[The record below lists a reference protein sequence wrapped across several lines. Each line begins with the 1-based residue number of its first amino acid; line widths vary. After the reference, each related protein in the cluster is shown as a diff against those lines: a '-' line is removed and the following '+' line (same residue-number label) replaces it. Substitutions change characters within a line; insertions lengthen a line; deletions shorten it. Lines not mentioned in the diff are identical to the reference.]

1 MTKTITL
8 LNNIYKNEEDLLDFI
23 ENFDQVFNANS
34 NKAYN
39 DLDPNRPYKYL
50 ITITAIEE

>member
-8 LNNIYKNEEDLLDFI
+8 LNKIYNDEEDLLDFI
-23 ENFDQVFNANS
+23 ENFDQIFTGKTYSAL
-34 NKAYN
+34 
-39 DLDPNRPYKYL
+39 DLDKSYKYL

>member
-1 MTKTITL
+1 MLTIITL
-8 LNNIYKNEEDLLDFI
+8 LHNIYKNEEDLLDFI

-34 NKAYN
+34 NKAYKN
-39 DLDPNRPYKYL
+39 LDPNKHYEYL

>member
-1 MTKTITL
+1 MPKTITL

-23 ENFDQVFNANS
+23 ENFDQFFNANS
-34 NKAYN
+34 NEAYN
-39 DLDPNRPYKYL
+39 ELDTDKSYKYL

>member
-1 MTKTITL
+1 MQRTITL

-23 ENFDQVFNANS
+23 ENFDQVFNTNS